1 MIARQPLRPAAAA
14 QAPEPGVHGIHDD
27 ALANNSYLVEVGQH
41 EAVVIDPPRDPGP
54 QIRLAEQIG
63 VRIAATLETHV
74 HADYVSGAREHAAC
88 GADVFVPK
96 DAAVAWLHQNVA
108 DGDRVR
114 FGDVA
119 FRALATPGH
128 TPEHLAY
135 VLEHA
140 GEPRAV
146 FTGGS
151 LIVGGAGRTDL
162 LGDARTDELARAQ
175 FRSLRLLR
183 QLPDAVRVYPT
194 HGAGSFC
201 LASTT
206 SVENPTI
213 GSERITNPLLA
224 IHDEDTFGD
233 ELRRGFGTFP
243 RYYCHLQAVNRA
255 GTRLL
260 RDLSPPP
267 ALDPRRVVR
276 RTEEGA
282 VLVDARPIHEWAVGH
297 PAGAISNALRPA
309 FPSWLGWVVPFGT
322 SVILIADGAERA
334 EAVRLAR
341 AIGYDDLAVLDGDV
355 DAWRSEGLPT
365 STTEELTPH
374 EAAERQRAGA
384 VLLDVRQDVEFDVL
398 RIPGALHL
406 ELGAIIA
413 GETPDAP
420 AVIAFCGHGERSA
433 TAAGLLEQRGVR
445 VANLIGGTAAW
456 VDAGLPVES

>member
-1 MIARQPLRPAAAA
+1 
-14 QAPEPGVHGIHDD
+14 
-27 ALANNSYLVEVGQH
+27 
-41 EAVVIDPPRDPGP
+41 
-54 QIRLAEQIG
+54 
-63 VRIAATLETHV
+63 
-74 HADYVSGAREHAAC
+74 
-88 GADVFVPK
+88 
-96 DAAVAWLHQNVA
+96 
-108 DGDRVR
+108 
-114 FGDVA
+114 
-119 FRALATPGH
+119 
-128 TPEHLAY
+128 
-135 VLEHA
+135 
-140 GEPRAV
+140 
-146 FTGGS
+146 
-151 LIVGGAGRTDL
+151 
-162 LGDARTDELARAQ
+162 
-175 FRSLRLLR
+175 
-183 QLPDAVRVYPT
+183 
-194 HGAGSFC
+194 
-201 LASTT
+201 
-206 SVENPTI
+206 
-213 GSERITNPLLA
+213 
-224 IHDEDTFGD
+224 
-233 ELRRGFGTFP
+233 
-243 RYYCHLQAVNRA
+243 VNRA